1 MPARDASA
9 STRRRRVI
17 RFRKREAKSPA
28 PTRGP
33 ERAVPPAPEA
43 ALEAAE
49 ALFAAG
55 EAGEAIALL
64 TAANRS
70 RRDHRIE
77 RRLVAMRFD
86 AFQSTDWPDARPAV
100 PDMVDDLFPGTVIP
114 EVGLADLDV
123 EHVRS
128 ALLNHG
134 SLIVRGLVG
143 PERVAQLTADIDRA
157 LDGYDAWFAGKGL
170 ATAAPWF
177 EPFAYE
183 PKKVERKFR
192 RDVGGVLVVDSPPSL
207 FDVIETFDE
216 AGIRRV
222 VTEFFGEQPALLAKK
237 WTLRRVPHDTGESG
251 WHQDG
256 SFMGGDIRS
265 LNVWLALSHCGDD
278 APGLDVVGR
287 RLDDIVPTGTE
298 GAWLDWNVSP
308 LMVEEVAPGGIVRPI
323 FESGDALIFDHFN
336 LHRTAVDPGMAN
348 DRYAIEAWF
357 LAPSTYELMMAGAG
371 VEGAPPRDQLPMIY

>member
-1 MPARDASA
+1 
-9 STRRRRVI
+9 VI
-17 RFRKREAKSPA
+17 RFLRRDAKSPA
-28 PTRGP
+28 RTGGVASTAHAGP
-33 ERAVPPAPEA
+33 EPDGNRPLTPEA
-43 ALEAAE
+43 ALEQAD
-49 ALFAAG
+49 ALYAQG
-55 EAGEAIALL
+55 DQLEAITLL
-64 TAANRS
+64 TAANRA

-77 RRLVAMRFD
+77 RRLVAMRYD
-86 AFQSTDWPDARPAV
+86 AFQATDWPATQPVIPAA
-100 PDMVDDLFPGTVIP
+100 VDDLFAGTVIP
-114 EVGLADLDV
+114 EIGAAELDV
-123 EHVRS
+123 TRVRS

-177 EPFAYE
+177 EPFAHE

-207 FDVIETFDE
+207 FDVIDTFDE
-216 AGIRRV
+216 AGIRRI

-237 WTLRRVPHDTGESG
+237 WTLRRVPHDTGDSG

-256 SFMGGDIRS
+256 SFMGADIRS
-265 LNVWLALSHCGDD
+265 LNVWLALSHCGDN
-278 APGLDVVGR
+278 APGLDVVGC
-287 RLDDIVPTGTE
+287 RLGDIVPTGTE

-308 LMVEEVAPGGIVRPI
+308 LMVEQVAPGAVVRPI
-323 FESGDALIFDHFN
+323 FEAGDALIFDHFN
-336 LHRTAVDPGMAN
+336 LHRTAAGPEMTN

-357 LAPSTYELMMAGAG
+357 LAPSTYELMMAGDGA
-371 VEGAPPRDQLPMIY
+371 EGAPPRDQLPMIY

>member
-1 MPARDASA
+1 VMRFFRRDP
-9 STRRRRVI
+9 
-17 RFRKREAKSPA
+17 KSPA
-28 PTRGP
+28 HTGAAAPAVDTASPSGP
-33 ERAVPPAPEA
+33 APSLAPEA
-43 ALEAAE
+43 ALARSDELYAQGDAV
-49 ALFAAG
+49 G
-55 EAGEAIALL
+55 AIALL
-64 TAANRS
+64 TAANRA

-77 RRLVAMRFD
+77 RRLVTMRFD
-86 AFQSTDWPDARPAV
+86 GFQSAEWRKTQPAI
-100 PDMVDDLFPGTVIP
+100 PASVDDLFPGTVIP
-114 EVGLADLDV
+114 EIGPDELDV
-123 EHVRS
+123 ARVRS

-134 SLIVRGLVG
+134 SVIVRGLVG
-143 PERVAQLTADIDRA
+143 AERVAQLTADIDRA
-157 LDGYDAWFAGKGL
+157 LDGYDAWFTGKGL

-177 EPFAYE
+177 EPFAHE

-207 FDVIETFDE
+207 FDVIDTFDE
-216 AGIRRV
+216 AGIRRI
-222 VTEFFGEQPALLAKK
+222 VTEYFGEQPALLAKK
-237 WTLRRVPHDTGESG
+237 WTLRRVPHDTGDSG

-308 LMVEEVAPGGIVRPI
+308 LMVEQVAPGAVVRPI
-323 FESGDALIFDHFN
+323 FEAGDALIFDHFN
-336 LHRTAVDPGMAN
+336 LHRTAADATMTN

-357 LAPSTYELMMAGAG
+357 LAPSTYELMMAGDGA
-371 VEGAPPRDQLPMIY
+371 EGAPPRDQLPMIY